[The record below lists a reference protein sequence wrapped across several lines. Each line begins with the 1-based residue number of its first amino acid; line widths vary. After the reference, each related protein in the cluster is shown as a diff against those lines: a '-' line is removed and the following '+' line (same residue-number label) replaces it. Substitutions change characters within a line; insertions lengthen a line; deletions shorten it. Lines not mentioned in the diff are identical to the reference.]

1 MKVVVAMSGG
11 VDSSV
16 AAALL
21 KEEGYQV
28 IGVTMQIWPSNRQAD
43 GDKFGGCCGINAIE
57 DARKVAYKLGIPHY
71 VMNFR
76 EIFARKV
83 IDDFCQEYRRGRTPN
98 PCIRC
103 NRYIKFG
110 ALLEKARE
118 LGAELFATGHHAKI
132 EKDEAKGTYLLK
144 KGVDRQKDQSYFLYP
159 LTQAQLSRTRLPVGK
174 LTKSKVREIAGEMA
188 LPVAAKPE
196 SQEICFIPDDDYA
209 AFLKDYIPGAARPGA
224 ILNERGDTL
233 GNHPGIMYYTVGQR
247 RGLGLSGKAPF
258 YVIGIEPERNAI
270 IVGTKARALGDELIA
285 GSLNWITIAKL
296 TQSITLKAKIRYRHP
311 EAEAVATPLDKE
323 RVQVKFK
330 EPQFAITPGQAVVF
344 YDKET
349 VVGGG
354 IIEQA
359 GKQSSIKALRACGK
373 LEEEKELVQHG
384 LSDCRL

>member
-16 AAALL
+16 AAALF
-21 KEEGYQV
+21 KREGHQV
-28 IGVTMQIWPSNRQAD
+28 IGVTMQIRPSNRQAGAD
-43 GDKFGGCCGINAIE
+43 RFGGCCGINAIE

-76 EIFARKV
+76 ENFARKV
-83 IDDFCQEYRRGRTPN
+83 IDDFCQEYRQGRTPN

-103 NRYIKFG
+103 NQYIKFG
-110 ALLEKARE
+110 ALLEKTRE
-118 LGAELFATGHHAKI
+118 LGADFIATGHHAKI
-132 EKDEAKGTYLLK
+132 EKDEAKGTYFLK

-159 LTQAQLSRTRLPVGK
+159 LTQVQLSRTLLPVGN
-174 LTKSKVREIAGEMA
+174 LTKEKVREIAGEMA

-196 SQEICFIPDDDYA
+196 SQDICFIPDDNYA
-209 AFLKDYIPGAARPGA
+209 VFLKDYIPGAARPGA

-233 GNHPGIMYYTVGQR
+233 GSHQGIMYYTVGQR
-247 RGLGLSGKAPF
+247 KGLGISGKEPS
-258 YVIGIEPERNAI
+258 YVITIEPERNAV
-270 IVGTKARALGDELIA
+270 IVGTKAQALGDELIA
-285 GSLNWITIAKL
+285 GRLNWILMDTL
-296 TQSITLKAKIRYRHP
+296 TQPLTIKAKIRYRHQ
-311 EAEAVATPLDKE
+311 EAEAVVTPLDKE
-323 RVQVKFK
+323 QVQVKFK

-359 GKQSSIKALRACGK
+359 RKQSPIKALCACGK
-373 LEEEKELVQHG
+373 VGEEKESV
-384 LSDCRL
+384 